1 MTLREQALSG
11 FRWTAS
17 ARMLSQV
24 FTWALTLVV
33 VRLLTPEDYGLVA
46 MSTVFVLFLSA
57 FSQFGLG
64 AAVIQKTDVDVPIL
78 RRVFGATLVIH
89 FSMAALLL
97 LAAPLVATFYGE
109 PRVIPI
115 IRVLSL
121 QFIIAAF
128 AIIPD
133 AQLVRRMEFRRR
145 SLLELSATIIASTT
159 TLAMAWA
166 GMGVWALVTGTVL
179 SQVLRTIGL
188 NWLAPFLHWPE
199 FSVQGMR
206 TLLRFGGQLTAI
218 QILWLFSSQVDMMIC
233 GRWLG
238 KEAAGFYSV
247 AMHIASLPSQRVLS
261 IINQVAFPTF
271 SRMQDNMRKVA
282 ENLLLAIRLLSFFAF
297 PLMWGMSSI
306 APELVEVI
314 LGAKWAASAIPLQVL
329 GLIMPLRMISN
340 FIPQAV
346 QAIGRSDILL
356 YNSIFA
362 AVVLPIAFL
371 VGVNWGLL
379 GVSLTWL
386 VASPLLF
393 IQAMLRILPALG
405 LRMSQLLMTISP
417 AFGAGVVMYIAVIA
431 TRYFLEDGQGLV
443 LRLCVLIMVGALA
456 YCGVSFGLNRKGTN
470 EVVEI
475 LRSILIPKRPKSAA
489 A

>member
-1 MTLREQALSG
+1 
-11 FRWTAS
+11 
-17 ARMLSQV
+17 
-24 FTWALTLVV
+24 
-33 VRLLTPEDYGLVA
+33 
-46 MSTVFVLFLSA
+46 
-57 FSQFGLG
+57 
-64 AAVIQKTDVDVPIL
+64 
-78 RRVFGATLVIH
+78 
-89 FSMAALLL
+89 
-97 LAAPLVATFYGE
+97 
-109 PRVIPI
+109 
-115 IRVLSL
+115 
-121 QFIIAAF
+121 
-128 AIIPD
+128 
-133 AQLVRRMEFRRR
+133 
-145 SLLELSATIIASTT
+145 
-159 TLAMAWA
+159 
-166 GMGVWALVTGTVL
+166 VL

-188 NWLAPFLHWPE
+188 NWLSPFLHWPE

-247 AMHIASLPSQRVLS
+247 AMHIASLPTQRVLS

-271 SRMQDNMRKVA
+271 SRMQDNVRKIA
-282 ENLLLAIRLLSFFAF
+282 ENLLLGIRLLSFFAF

-306 APELVEVI
+306 AQELVEVI
-314 LGAKWAASAIPLQVL
+314 LGPKWAPSAIPLQVL

-346 QAIGRSDILL
+346 QAMGRSDILL
-356 YNSIFA
+356 HNSIFA

-393 IQAMLRILPALG
+393 TQAMFRILPALG

-417 AFGAGVVMYIAVIA
+417 AFGAAVVMYIAVTA
-431 TRYFLEDGQGLV
+431 TRYFLTDGQGLV
-443 LRLCVLIMVGALA
+443 LRLCVLIMVGALT
-456 YCGVSFGLNRKGTN
+456 YCAVSFGLNRKGTS
-470 EVVEI
+470 EVLEI